1 MAVAFER
8 GHVTGGRSG
17 WLRRLP
23 PLLVVALVFGGLF
36 AAGEISAGG
45 ALIGAV
51 AVCLVVWLM
60 VRAPDAA
67 APADAAS
74 TLAVADDM
82 RALLE
87 AIGNPALLLDRQSTI
102 VGANAA
108 ARAALPALRI
118 GEPLSFALRVPE
130 ILDSVKS
137 VAGGGP
143 PRSVDYMDRVPVERW
158 TEAQIGAVSPA
169 RGGPLV
175 LVQLRDLT
183 PMRRAERMRV
193 DFVANASHELRTPL
207 ASLLGFV
214 ETLQGPAR
222 NDAVARERFL
232 EIMRTQATRMARLID
247 DLLSLSR
254 IEQRV
259 HLPPATP
266 VDLSTIVRQVAD
278 ALAPLAA
285 DRGVEIVLDMPDR
298 ALLVLGDRDEL
309 IRVAENLVEN
319 AIKYG
324 GSGGRVEVT
333 LVDRASESGR
343 PAEVVLTVRDHG
355 PGIPAEH
362 LPRLTERFYRVDVSD
377 SRDKGGTGLG
387 LALVKHV
394 VLRHRGRLDIASEPG
409 EGAQFTVTIP
419 RAAAAEAEGG
429 RHPTVMQPS

>member
-8 GHVTGGRSG
+8 GHERSGPGG
-17 WLRRLP
+17 WLRRALP
-23 PLLVVALVFGGLF
+23 FLVVALVFAGLL
-36 AAGEISAGG
+36 AAGEIG
-45 ALIGAV
+45 AEAALVGA
-51 AVCLVVWLM
+51 AALSFVVWLF
-60 VRAPDAA
+60 VHVPDAA
-67 APADAAS
+67 VPPDAAS
-74 TLAVADDM
+74 TLAAVDDM

-87 AIGNPALLLDRQSTI
+87 AIGNPALLLDRQSMV
-102 VGANAA
+102 VGANAP

-143 PRSVDYMDRVPVERW
+143 PLSVDYMDRVPVERW
-158 TEAQIGAVSPA
+158 TEAQIGAVNPS

-214 ETLQGPAR
+214 ETLQGPAK
-222 NDAVARERFL
+222 NDTAARERFL
-232 EIMRTQATRMARLID
+232 EIMRTQANRMARLID

-259 HLPPATP
+259 HLPPVTP
-266 VDLSTIVRQVAD
+266 VDLAPIVRQVAD

-285 DRGVEIVLDMPDR
+285 DRSVEIALDMPDR
-298 ALLVLGDRDEL
+298 PLLVLGDRDEL

-324 GSGGRVEVT
+324 GSGGRVEVA
-333 LVDRASESGR
+333 LAARGEEPGR
-343 PAEVVLTVRDHG
+343 PAEAVLTIRDHG
-355 PGIPAEH
+355 PGIPTEH
-362 LPRLTERFYRVDVSD
+362 LPRLTERFYRVDVAD

-394 VLRHRGRLDIASEPG
+394 VLRHRGRLDIASTPG
-409 EGAQFTVTIP
+409 EGALFTVTIP
-419 RAAAAEAEGG
+419 RAAPEETAGG
-429 RHPTVMQPS
+429 RHPIVMQPS